1 MKFLCMCTVCTMF
14 SSLKYLFFLV
24 NKLNLNANFR
34 DVKTKFEEIDVNKD
48 GKLSTKVTKSFENF
62 PIFETLLIY
71 ST

>member
-1 MKFLCMCTVCTMF
+1 MF

-48 GKLSTKVTKSFENF
+48 GKLSTKVTKFRIFFNF
-62 PIFETLLIY
+62 WVITYLFDLIF
-71 ST
+71 